1 MSKDSRNVGGNSP
14 RENFSSM
21 AESEVC
27 AESGGLVGLKVVDP
41 PSPIEADGEGTVV
54 KNSGEH

>member
-1 MSKDSRNVGGNSP
+1 MKRSP
-14 RENFSSM
+14 PKEKCSSM

-41 PSPIEADGEGTVV
+41 PSIVAAGTVV
-54 KNSGEH
+54 DNRRENQLSRG